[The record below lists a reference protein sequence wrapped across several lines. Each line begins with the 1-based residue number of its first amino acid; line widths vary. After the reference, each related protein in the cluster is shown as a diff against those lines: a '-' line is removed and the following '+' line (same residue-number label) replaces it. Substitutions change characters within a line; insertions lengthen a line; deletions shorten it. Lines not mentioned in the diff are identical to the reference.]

1 MSRQVTVYEASKN
14 GKITV
19 LENVEANTLGE
30 LKSLMRAKDIDIE
43 NMDFMEGVS
52 NVILRDDNSVLP
64 SHILYKG
71 SYTDN
76 LFVYLSLKN
85 KKISSGVMNR
95 REAYAYIKDNSLE
108 GEVKEKFGRNFTQVP
123 TDDLLRFIDR
133 HNTSKVVNRS
143 DCPKC
148 DEDNGPDVLTQF
160 TNLLKAFNALV
171 DKLFDG
177 DYLYESDVE
186 DITGILKGTVKKETE
201 SVFKED
207 MDDILSRIGK

>member
-76 LFVYLSLKN
+76 LFIYLSLKN

-95 REAYAYIKDNSLE
+95 KEAYVYIKDNSLE

-133 HNTSKVVNRS
+133 HIAGKAPVKPQCPECES
-143 DCPKC
+143 D
-148 DEDNGPDVLTQF
+148 DAPDVLTQF

-177 DYLYESDVE
+177 DFLYESDVE
-186 DITGILKGTVKKETE
+186 DIMSSLKGTVKKGAE